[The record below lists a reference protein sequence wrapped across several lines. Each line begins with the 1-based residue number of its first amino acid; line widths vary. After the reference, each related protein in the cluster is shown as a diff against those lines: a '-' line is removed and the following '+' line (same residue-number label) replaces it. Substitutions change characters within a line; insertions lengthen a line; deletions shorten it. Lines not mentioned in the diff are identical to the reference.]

1 MIIKSILGAGY
12 VLVFTAIG
20 ATAGTVPVPL
30 DVTSYNF
37 VLAGGG
43 GGSAATLNGV
53 SVEIFCDD
61 FANDL
66 DAPSTHTGNVT
77 DLSTSP
83 DLSLTRFGGVA
94 SNAWTTIT
102 LNDGAGVDA
111 QDNSFFNTGNGTAAL
126 ARYEMAAY
134 LVSLYNVVKGSN
146 PSNNEIQEA
155 IWTIM
160 DPKAEGA
167 VINPSG
173 LSPDSYLEQAASWY
187 MGMNTP
193 GNQGALNS
201 FLSQFEIVTSP
212 KLTYVNGLGIGGY
225 QEQIIMDPVVTPEPR
240 GGVWLLLFL
249 LVVGFL
255 GMRRFRGTNG
265 TAGTGNVLG
274 CV

>member
-1 MIIKSILGAGY
+1 
-12 VLVFTAIG
+12 VLLFTAVS
-20 ATAGTVPVPL
+20 ASAGTVPL

-102 LNDGAGVDA
+102 LNDGASVDA

-134 LVSLYNVVKGSN
+134 LVSLYKVVNGATA
-146 PSNNEIQEA
+146 SNNEIQEA

-167 VINPSG
+167 VIDPSG

-193 GNQGALNS
+193 GNLSALNS

-212 KLTYVNGLGIGGY
+212 KVIFVNGLGTGGY
-225 QEQIIMDPVVTPEPR
+225 QEQIVMDPVVTPEPR
-240 GGVWLLLFL
+240 GTALLLLSL

-255 GMRRFRGTNG
+255 GMRRIRGVHE
-265 TAGTGNVLG
+265 TAIGDNVLRS
-274 CV
+274 V